1 MFKKSKMSR
10 SGKLVSQLFSV
21 RNSYGKEFPSQ
32 KFFLLKA
39 IDKEKPTSKKDVQ
52 LYYSVLLFL
61 IAYPDNRSVYTQAT
75 FSLQQLHLHIQAHKR
90 LHDSLYNTG
99 ITNTQLCAAYS
110 FEMVKWMRAI
120 YKKNIR
126 ISSFEAGEAQIQ
138 FILSVVMPK
147 VESEIMQ
154 DGNAEWRSWLKR
166 SLTKGEDLLD
176 RLIAVFDETDIRPE
190 VKDELWSAIGINIE
204 IDFTAPDILP
214 DPLFIPYYHRSL
226 IKKKNNRE
234 LKGIHP
240 PKVHLK
246 KDEAA
251 QIIACGRMI
260 LVKHL
265 REIDP
270 ITFTAEEL
278 ISYYRLPRGYSIALM
293 GMVPERRHPI
303 DSYIGYAV
311 FKNGLPVA
319 YAASWVF
326 FDSARIGLNLFPAF
340 RGGESKYIFE
350 QVLKIHRSVYR
361 LKRFSTD
368 PYQVGKDN
376 SDGIHSGAFW
386 IYYSAGFCPIG
397 EEQRKISETEA
408 KKIRSLKGYRTPASV
423 LKKLAESRL
432 ELILDKKAV
441 RFDVTDLSR
450 AYAGIL
456 KDQYNNKRKPAEE
469 LAVKKIAAILKIK
482 NYQEVNIQYVLRNWS
497 VLLLNNEKELRSNGE
512 LKKILKKLF
521 ELKAS
526 GSEEEY
532 IYGLQR
538 SVALKKMMERVL
550 DNIANYEPDRSDWI
564 AAN

>member
-1 MFKKSKMSR
+1 MRR

-21 RNSYGKEFPSQ
+21 RNKYGKQFPSQ
-32 KFFLLKA
+32 KLFLLKA
-39 IDKEKPTSKKDVQ
+39 IGNEKLTSKKEVE
-52 LYYSVLLFL
+52 LFHSVLLFL
-61 IAYPDNRSVYTQAT
+61 IAYPDNRSVYTQAIS
-75 FSLQQLHLHIQAHKR
+75 SLQQLHLYIQSHQR
-90 LHDSLYNTG
+90 LRDSLYNTG

-110 FEMVKWMRAI
+110 FEMVKWMRTN

-126 ISSFEAGEAQIQ
+126 IRDFEAGEAQIQ

-166 SLTKGEDLLD
+166 SMKKEEDLLD

-204 IDFTAPDILP
+204 IDLTAPDTLP
-214 DPLFIPYYHRSL
+214 DSLLIPYYHHSL
-226 IKKKNNRE
+226 IKKKNDRAV
-234 LKGIHP
+234 KGIHP
-240 PKVHLK
+240 PKVYLE
-246 KDEAA
+246 KDKAA
-251 QIIACGRMI
+251 QIIECSRMI

-270 ITFTAEEL
+270 ITFTSAEL
-278 ISYYRLPRGYSIALM
+278 ISYYQLSRGYSIALM

-303 DSYIGYAV
+303 DSYMGYAV
-311 FKNGLPVA
+311 FKNGVPVA

-326 FDSARIGLNLFPAF
+326 FDSARIGLNLFSAF

-350 QVLKIHRSVYR
+350 QVLKIHRSVYK

-368 PYQVGKDN
+368 PYQIGKDN

-386 IYYSAGFCPIG
+386 IYYSAGFRPIW
-397 EEQRKISETEA
+397 EEQGKISETEA
-408 KKIRSLKGYRTPASV
+408 KKIRSIKGYRTPERV

-432 ELILDKKAV
+432 ELVLDKKAV
-441 RFDVTDLSR
+441 QFDVTDLSR
-450 AYAGIL
+450 AYADIL
-456 KDQYNNKRKPAEE
+456 KKQYNNKRKPAEE
-469 LAVKKIAAILKIK
+469 LALKKLAAILKIK
-482 NYQEVNIQYVLRNWS
+482 NYQEVNIQYVLKNWS
-497 VLLLNNEKELRSNGE
+497 ILLLNDEKGLRSNSG

-521 ELKAS
+521 ELKAT

-532 IYGLQR
+532 IYGLQG
-538 SVALKKMMERVL
+538 SVALKKMMESVL
-550 DNIANYEPDRSDWI
+550 DNIKA
-564 AAN
+564 

>member
-1 MFKKSKMSR
+1 MNGLLVLCLKKSKMSK
-10 SGKLVSQLFSV
+10 SGKLIAQLFSV
-21 RNSYGKEFPSQ
+21 RNRYRKEFPSQ
-32 KFFLLKA
+32 KLFLLKA
-39 IDKEKPTSKKDVQ
+39 IDKEKPTTKKEIQ
-52 LYYSVLLFL
+52 NYHSLLLFL
-61 IAYPDNRSVYTQAT
+61 IAYPDNRSVYTQALS
-75 FSLQQLHLHIQAHKR
+75 SLQQLNLRIQSHKNLR
-90 LHDSLYNTG
+90 DRLYNTG

-110 FEMVKWMRAI
+110 FEMVKWMRTI

-126 ISSFEAGEAQIQ
+126 ISSFEADEAQIQ

-154 DGNAEWRSWLKR
+154 DGNAEWRTWLKQ
-166 SLTKGEDLLD
+166 SMKKEEDLLD

-204 IDFTAPDILP
+204 IDFTAPDSLP
-214 DPLFIPYYHRSL
+214 DPLFIPYFHRSL
-226 IKKKNNRE
+226 IKKKSNRE
-234 LKGIHP
+234 LKGTHP
-240 PKVHLK
+240 PKVRLE

-251 QIIACGRMI
+251 QIIACSRMI
-260 LVKHL
+260 LVKHF

-270 ITFTAEEL
+270 ITFTSAEL
-278 ISYYRLPRGYSIALM
+278 VSYYHLPRGYSIALM

-303 DSYIGYAV
+303 DSYIGYTV

-326 FDSARIGLNLFPAF
+326 FDSARIGLNIFPAF

-350 QVLKIHRSVYR
+350 QVLKIHRGVYR

-386 IYYSAGFCPIG
+386 IYYSAGFRPLE
-397 EEQRKISETEA
+397 EEQRKISAVEA
-408 KKIRSLKGYRTPASV
+408 QKIGSIKGYRTPTSV

-469 LAVKKIAAILKIK
+469 LALKKLAAILKIK
-482 NYQEVNIQYVLRNWS
+482 NYQEVNIQHVLKNWS
-497 VLLLNNEKELRSNGE
+497 ILLLNNEKVLRSNGE
-512 LKKILKKLF
+512 LRKILKQLF
-521 ELKAS
+521 QVKAG

-532 IYGLQR
+532 IYHLQR
-538 SVALKKMMERVL
+538 SVVLKKMMEGVL
-550 DNIANYEPDRSDWI
+550 DNITA
-564 AAN
+564 

>member
-1 MFKKSKMSR
+1 MFKKSKMSKP
-10 SGKLVSQLFSV
+10 GKVVSQLFSV

-32 KFFLLKA
+32 KLFLLKA
-39 IDKEKPTSKKDVQ
+39 IDKKKPTSKKDVQ

-61 IAYPDNRSVYTQAT
+61 IAYPDNRSVYTQAIY
-75 FSLQQLHLHIQAHKR
+75 SLQQLHLHIQSHAR
-90 LHDSLYNTG
+90 LRDSLYNSG

-110 FEMVKWMRAI
+110 FEIVKWMRST

-166 SLTKGEDLLD
+166 SMTKEEDLLD

-204 IDFTAPDILP
+204 IDFTALDSLP
-214 DPLFIPYYHRSL
+214 DPLFIPYYHRSM
-226 IKKKNNRE
+226 IKKNHDRA
-234 LKGIHP
+234 LTGIHP
-240 PKVHLK
+240 PKIHLE

-251 QIIACGRMI
+251 QIIACSRMI
-260 LVKHL
+260 LVRHL

-270 ITFTAEEL
+270 ISFTSGEL
-278 ISYYRLPRGYSIALM
+278 ISYYHLSRGYSIALM
-293 GMVPERRHPI
+293 GMVTERRHPI
-303 DSYIGYAV
+303 DSYMGYTV

-319 YAASWVF
+319 YAASWVL
-326 FDSARIGLNLFPAF
+326 FDSARIGLNLFPSF

-368 PYQVGKDN
+368 PYQIGKDN

-386 IYYSAGFCPIG
+386 IYYSAGFRPIE
-397 EEQRKISETEA
+397 EEQRKISATEA
-408 KKIRSLKGYRTPASV
+408 KKIRSIKGYRTPANV

-450 AYAGIL
+450 AYIAIL
-456 KDQYNNKRKPAEE
+456 KDQYGNKRKPAEE
-469 LAVKKIAAILKIK
+469 LALKKLAAILKIK
-482 NYQEVNIQYVLRNWS
+482 NYQEVRMQYVLKNWS
-497 VLLLNNEKELRSNGE
+497 ILLLNNEKELRSDGR

-521 ELKAS
+521 EAKAG

-538 SVALKKMMERVL
+538 SVPIKKMMKKAL
-550 DNIANYEPDRSDWI
+550 DNIGA
-564 AAN
+564 

>member
-1 MFKKSKMSR
+1 MSR

-21 RNSYGKEFPSQ
+21 RNSYGKKFPSQ

-39 IDKEKPTSKKDVQ
+39 IDNEKPTSKKDVQ
-52 LYYSVLLFL
+52 LYYSILLFL

-75 FSLQQLHLHIQAHKR
+75 FSLQQLHLHIQSHKR
-90 LHDSLYNTG
+90 LRDGLYNTG

-110 FEMVKWMRAI
+110 FEMVKWMRSI

-126 ISSFEAGEAQIQ
+126 ISSFEAGESQIQ

-154 DGNAEWRSWLKR
+154 DGNAEWRSWLKG
-166 SLTKGEDLLD
+166 SMKKEEDLLD

-204 IDFTAPDILP
+204 IDFTALDSLP
-214 DPLFIPYYHRSL
+214 DSLFIPYYHRSL
-226 IKKKNNRE
+226 IKKKNDRK
-234 LKGIHP
+234 LKGIHT
-240 PKVHLK
+240 PKVHVQK
-246 KDEAA
+246 EEAA
-251 QIIACGRMI
+251 QIIACSRMI

-270 ITFTAEEL
+270 ITFTSAEL

-303 DSYIGYAV
+303 DSYMGYTV

-319 YAASWVF
+319 YAASWVL
-326 FDSARIGLNLFPAF
+326 FDSARIGLNIFPAF

-368 PYQVGKDN
+368 PYQIGKDN

-386 IYYSAGFCPIG
+386 IYYSAGFRPIG
-397 EEQRKISETEA
+397 EEQRRISAAEA
-408 KKIRSLKGYRTPASV
+408 KKIRSIKGYRTPASV

-456 KDQYNNKRKPAEE
+456 KDQYSNKRNPAEE
-469 LAVKKIAAILKIK
+469 LALKKLAAILKIK
-482 NYQEVNIQYVLRNWS
+482 NYQEVNIQYVLKNWS
-497 VLLLNNEKELRSNGE
+497 ILLLNNEKELRSNSE
-512 LKKILKKLF
+512 LKKTLKKLF
-521 ELKAS
+521 MVKAG

-538 SVALKKMMERVL
+538 SVALKKMIVKVL
-550 DNIANYEPDRSDWI
+550 DNITN
-564 AAN
+564 

>member
-1 MFKKSKMSR
+1 MSS

-21 RNSYGKEFPSQ
+21 RNTYGKKIPSQ
-32 KFFLLKA
+32 KLFLLKA
-39 IDKEKPTSKKDVQ
+39 IDKENLASKKDVQ
-52 LYYSVLLFL
+52 VYHSVLLFL
-61 IAYPDNRSVYTQAT
+61 IAYPDNRSVYTQAI
-75 FSLQQLHLHIQAHKR
+75 FSLQQLHLHIQSHKR
-90 LHDSLYNTG
+90 LHDRLYNSG

-110 FEMVKWMRAI
+110 FEMVKWMRAT

-126 ISSFEAGEAQIQ
+126 IRDFDAGESQIQ

-166 SLTKGEDLLD
+166 SMKKEEDLLD

-204 IDFTAPDILP
+204 IDFTAPDIMP
-214 DPLFIPYYHRSL
+214 DSLFIPYYHRSL
-226 IKKKNNRE
+226 VKKKNNPE

-240 PKVHLK
+240 PKIHLE

-251 QIIACGRMI
+251 QIIACSRMI

-270 ITFTAEEL
+270 ITFTSAEL
-278 ISYYRLPRGYSIALM
+278 ISYYQLPRGYSIALM

-303 DSYIGYAV
+303 DSYMGYTV

-326 FDSARIGLNLFPAF
+326 IDSARIGLNLFPSF

-368 PYQVGKDN
+368 PYQIGKDN

-386 IYYSAGFCPIG
+386 IYYSAGFRPIE
-397 EEQRKISETEA
+397 EEQQKIAAIEA
-408 KKIRSLKGYRTPASV
+408 KKIRSIKGYRTPESV

-441 RFDVTDLSR
+441 KFDVTDLSR
-450 AYAGIL
+450 TYASIL
-456 KDQYNNKRKPAEE
+456 KDQYNNKRKPVEE
-469 LAVKKIAAILKIK
+469 LALKKLAAILKIK
-482 NYQEVNIQYVLRNWS
+482 NYQEVNIQYVLKNWS
-497 VLLLNNEKELRSNGE
+497 ILLLNNEKELRSNNG

-521 ELKAS
+521 ELKAN

-532 IYGLQR
+532 ISGLQR
-538 SVALKKMMERVL
+538 SVALKKMMEKVL
-550 DNIANYEPDRSDWI
+550 DNINA
-564 AAN
+564 

>member
-1 MFKKSKMSR
+1 MRR
-10 SGKLVSQLFSV
+10 SGKLLSQLFSV

-32 KFFLLKA
+32 KLFLLKA
-39 IDKEKPTSKKDVQ
+39 IDKERLASKKDVQ
-52 LYYSVLLFL
+52 VYHSVLLFL
-61 IAYPDNRSVYTQAT
+61 IAYPDNRSVYTQAIS
-75 FSLQQLHLHIQAHKR
+75 SLQQLYLHIQSHKR
-90 LHDSLYNTG
+90 LRDSLYNTG
-99 ITNTQLCAAYS
+99 ITSTQLCAAYS
-110 FEMVKWMRAI
+110 FEMVKWMRAT

-126 ISSFEAGEAQIQ
+126 ISFFGAGEAEIQ

-166 SLTKGEDLLD
+166 SMKKGEDLLD

-204 IDFTAPDILP
+204 IDFTAPDGLP
-214 DPLFIPYYHRSL
+214 DSLFIPYYHRSL
-226 IKKKNNRE
+226 IKKKNNQA
-234 LKGIHP
+234 LKSINA
-240 PKVHLK
+240 PKAHLQ

-251 QIIACGRMI
+251 QIVARSRII
-260 LVKHL
+260 LVQHL

-270 ITFTAEEL
+270 ITFTSAEL
-278 ISYYRLPRGYSIALM
+278 ISYYQLPRGYSIALM

-303 DSYIGYAV
+303 DSYMGYTV

-326 FDSARIGLNLFPAF
+326 FDSARIGLNIFPAF

-350 QVLKIHRSVYR
+350 QVLKIHRSVYK

-368 PYQVGKDN
+368 PYQIGKDN

-386 IYYSAGFCPIG
+386 IYYSAGFRPIE
-397 EEQRKISETEA
+397 EEQRKISATEA
-408 KKIRSLKGYRTPASV
+408 KKIRSIKGYRTPESI

-469 LAVKKIAAILKIK
+469 LALKKLAAILKIK
-482 NYQEVNIQYVLRNWS
+482 NYREVNIQYVLKNWS
-497 VLLLNNEKELRSNGE
+497 ILLLNNEKELRNNGG

-521 ELKAS
+521 DLKAG

-532 IYGLQR
+532 IYGLQH
-538 SVALKKMMERVL
+538 SVALKKMMEKVL
-550 DNIANYEPDRSDWI
+550 DNITR
-564 AAN
+564 

>member
-1 MFKKSKMSR
+1 MSR
-10 SGKLVSQLFSV
+10 SGKLVSQLFSI

-32 KFFLLKA
+32 KLFLLKA
-39 IDKEKPTSKKDVQ
+39 IDKEKLTSKKDVQ
-52 LYYSVLLFL
+52 VYHSVLLFL

-75 FSLQQLHLHIQAHKR
+75 FFLQQLHLHIQSHKKLR
-90 LHDSLYNTG
+90 DSLYNTG

-110 FEMVKWMRAI
+110 FEMVKWMRTN

-126 ISSFEAGEAQIQ
+126 IRDIEAGEAQIQ

-166 SLTKGEDLLD
+166 STKKDEDLLD

-204 IDFTAPDILP
+204 IDFTAPDSLP
-214 DPLFIPYYHRSL
+214 DALFIPYYHRSL
-226 IKKKNNRE
+226 IKKKNDRAV
-234 LKGIHP
+234 KGIHP
-240 PKVHLK
+240 PKVHLE

-251 QIIACGRMI
+251 QILVCSRMI

-270 ITFTAEEL
+270 ITFTSAEL

-303 DSYIGYAV
+303 DSYMGYTV

-326 FDSARIGLNLFPAF
+326 FDSARIGLNLFPSY

-350 QVLKIHRSVYR
+350 QVLKIHRSVYK

-368 PYQVGKDN
+368 PYQIGKDN

-386 IYYSAGFCPIG
+386 IYYSAGFRPIG

-408 KKIRSLKGYRTPASV
+408 KKIRSIKGYRTPASI

-432 ELILDKKAV
+432 ELTLDKNAV
-441 RFDVTDLSR
+441 QFDVTDLSR
-450 AYAGIL
+450 AYADIL
-456 KDQYNNKRKPAEE
+456 KNKYSNKRKPAEE
-469 LAVKKIAAILKIK
+469 LALKKLAAILKIK
-482 NYQEVNIQYVLRNWS
+482 KYQEVNIQYVLKNWS
-497 VLLLNNEKELRSNGE
+497 ILLLNNEKELRSNGG

-521 ELKAS
+521 DLKAG

-538 SVALKKMMERVL
+538 SVALKKMIEKVL
-550 DNIANYEPDRSDWI
+550 DNITS
-564 AAN
+564 

>member
-1 MFKKSKMSR
+1 MFKKSKMSKP
-10 SGKLVSQLFSV
+10 GKVVSQLFSV

-32 KFFLLKA
+32 KLFLLKA
-39 IDKEKPTSKKDVQ
+39 IDKKKPTSKKDVQ

-61 IAYPDNRSVYTQAT
+61 IAYPDNRSVYTQAIY
-75 FSLQQLHLHIQAHKR
+75 SLQQLHLHIQSHKR
-90 LHDSLYNTG
+90 LRDSLYNSG

-110 FEMVKWMRAI
+110 FEIVKWMRST

-166 SLTKGEDLLD
+166 SMTKEEDLLD

-204 IDFTAPDILP
+204 IDFTALDSLP
-214 DPLFIPYYHRSL
+214 DPLFIPYYHRSM
-226 IKKKNNRE
+226 IKKNHDRA
-234 LKGIHP
+234 LTGIHP
-240 PKVHLK
+240 PKIHLE

-251 QIIACGRMI
+251 QIIACSRMI
-260 LVKHL
+260 LVRHL

-270 ITFTAEEL
+270 ISFTSGEL
-278 ISYYRLPRGYSIALM
+278 ISYYHLSRGYSIALM
-293 GMVPERRHPI
+293 GMVTERRHPI
-303 DSYIGYAV
+303 DSYMGYTV

-319 YAASWVF
+319 YAASWVL
-326 FDSARIGLNLFPAF
+326 FDSARIGLNLFPSF

-368 PYQVGKDN
+368 PYQIGKDN

-386 IYYSAGFCPIG
+386 IYYSAGFRPIE
-397 EEQRKISETEA
+397 EEQRKISATEA
-408 KKIRSLKGYRTPASV
+408 KKIRSIKGYRTPATV

-450 AYAGIL
+450 AYIAIL
-456 KDQYNNKRKPAEE
+456 KDQYGNKRKPAEE
-469 LAVKKIAAILKIK
+469 LALKKLAAILKIK
-482 NYQEVNIQYVLRNWS
+482 NYQEVRMQYVLKNWS
-497 VLLLNNEKELRSNGE
+497 ILLLNNEKELRSDGR

-521 ELKAS
+521 EAKAG

-538 SVALKKMMERVL
+538 SVPIKKMMEKVL
-550 DNIANYEPDRSDWI
+550 DNIGA
-564 AAN
+564 

>member
-1 MFKKSKMSR
+1 MSR

-21 RNSYGKEFPSQ
+21 RNSYGKKFPSQ
-32 KFFLLKA
+32 KLFLLKA
-39 IDKEKPTSKKDVQ
+39 IDKEKLTSKKDVQ
-52 LYYSVLLFL
+52 AYHSVLLFL
-61 IAYPDNRSVYTQAT
+61 IAYPDNRSVYTQAIS
-75 FSLQQLHLHIQAHKR
+75 SLQQLHLHIQSHKR
-90 LHDSLYNTG
+90 LRDNLYNSG

-110 FEMVKWMRAI
+110 FEMVKWMRTN

-126 ISSFEAGEAQIQ
+126 IRDFDAGEAQIQ

-147 VESEIMQ
+147 VESEILQ

-166 SLTKGEDLLD
+166 SMKKEEDLLD

-204 IDFTAPDILP
+204 IDFTAPDNLP
-214 DPLFIPYYHRSL
+214 ESLFIPYYHRSL
-226 IKKKNNRE
+226 VKKKNNWE
-234 LKGIHP
+234 LKSIHP
-240 PKVHLK
+240 PKVHLA

-251 QIIACGRMI
+251 QIIACSRMI

-270 ITFTAEEL
+270 ITFTSPEL

-303 DSYIGYAV
+303 DSYMGYTV

-326 FDSARIGLNLFPAF
+326 FDSARIGLNLFPAY

-368 PYQVGKDN
+368 PYQIGKDN

-386 IYYSAGFCPIG
+386 IYYSAGFRPIE
-397 EEQRKISETEA
+397 EEQRKISAIEA
-408 KKIRSLKGYRTPASV
+408 KKIKSIKGYRTPENV

-432 ELILDKKAV
+432 ELTLDKKAV
-441 RFDVTDLSR
+441 QFDVTDLSR
-450 AYAGIL
+450 AYASIL

-469 LAVKKIAAILKIK
+469 LALKKLAAIFKLK
-482 NYQEVNIQYVLRNWS
+482 NYQEVN
-497 VLLLNNEKELRSNGE
+497 
-512 LKKILKKLF
+512 
-521 ELKAS
+521 
-526 GSEEEY
+526 
-532 IYGLQR
+532 
-538 SVALKKMMERVL
+538 
-550 DNIANYEPDRSDWI
+550 
-564 AAN
+564 